1 MNYINEKNFKDR
13 NGLELKYG
21 DKVYLKSWW
30 SQMYLFTIIGFT
42 KNYVAC
48 ICGSTVFYRKST
60 NLVKVTNSKTW
71 KNNI

>member
-1 MNYINEKNFKDR
+1 MINYINKEQVKDR

-21 DKVYLKSWW
+21 DKVYLKSYW

-48 ICGSTVFYRKST
+48 MCGSQVFYRKTT
-60 NLVKVTNSKTW
+60 NLFKIYNQDTFNQ
-71 KNNI
+71 N